1 MPKPLV
7 IITGKDGQLGFEL
20 SQIQSQYLNQFDFL
34 FTNRNDLDLMN
45 EASIEAF
52 ILKHQPSYFVNC
64 AAYTAVD
71 KAEIEKDIAFA
82 INATAPAIIA
92 KNCASIN
99 CQFIHISTDYVF
111 DGEKKAPYL
120 PSDEIHPLNVYG
132 ASKAEGEKLAIENNP
147 QSIIIRTSWVYSTH
161 GKNFVK
167 TMLKLMGEREEISVV
182 EDQIGCPTNA
192 ADLAEAIMQIIVTV
206 SRFQSVRPL
215 PYSNIYHYSNSG
227 NISWF
232 QFAQA
237 INEMAKLNCVVKPI
251 PSAAYPTPAKR
262 SAYSVMDTSYIAND
276 FGIEIKEW
284 RNSLKTVISL
294 LVN

>member
-1 MPKPLV
+1 MPNPLI

-20 SQIQSQYLNQFDFL
+20 SRVQNQYSNQFDFL
-34 FTNRNDLDLMN
+34 FTSRNDLDLMN

-52 ILKHQPSYFVNC
+52 IQQHQPKYFINC

-71 KAEIEKDIAFA
+71 KAETEKDIAFA
-82 INATAPAIIA
+82 INATAPSIIA
-92 KNCASIN
+92 KTCAAIN

-120 PSDEIHPLNVYG
+120 PSDEINPLNVYG
-132 ASKAEGEKLAIENNP
+132 ASKALGEKLAMENNP

-167 TMLKLMGEREEISVV
+167 TMLKLMSERDEINVV
-182 EDQIGCPTNA
+182 ADQIGCPTNA
-192 ADLAEAIMQIIVTV
+192 ADLADAIMQIVLKLNNDNA
-206 SRFQSVRPL
+206 FKH
-215 PYSNIYHYSNSG
+215 SNLYHYSNTG

-237 INEMAKLNCVVKPI
+237 IKEITNLNCTVNPI

-262 SAYSVMDTSYIAND
+262 SNYSVMDTSYIAND
-276 FGIEIKEW
+276 FGVEIKVW
-284 RNSLKTVISL
+284 KKSLQFMINSL
-294 LVN
+294 

>member
-1 MPKPLV
+1 MPKPLI
-7 IITGKDGQLGFEL
+7 IITGKDGQLGFEF
-20 SQIQSQYLNQFDFL
+20 SQIKNQYSNQFDFL

-52 ILKHQPSYFVNC
+52 IQQHQPKYFINC

-82 INATAPAIIA
+82 INATAPLIIA
-92 KNCASIN
+92 KTCASIN

-120 PSDEIHPLNVYG
+120 PTDEINPLNVYG
-132 ASKAEGEKLAIENNP
+132 ASKALGEKLSIENNP
-147 QSIIIRTSWVYSTH
+147 QSIIIRTSWVYSAH

-167 TMLKLMGEREEISVV
+167 TMLKLMSERDEINVV

-192 ADLAEAIMQIIVTV
+192 ADLADAIMQIVLKLNNDNA
-206 SRFQSVRPL
+206 FKH
-215 PYSNIYHYSNSG
+215 SNIYHYSNTG

-237 INEMAKLNCVVKPI
+237 IKEIANLNCKVNPI
-251 PSAAYPTPAKR
+251 PSAAYPTPSKR
-262 SAYSVMDTSYIAND
+262 SNYSVMDTSYIADD
-276 FGIEIKEW
+276 FGVEIKDWKE
-284 RNSLKTVISL
+284 SLQSMISRL
-294 LVN
+294 

>member
-1 MPKPLV
+1 MPKPLI

-20 SQIQSQYLNQFDFL
+20 TQIQQQYSNQFDFL
-34 FTNRNDLDLMN
+34 FTNRSDLDLMN

-52 ILKHQPSYFVNC
+52 INQHQPKYFINC

-82 INATAPAIIA
+82 INATAPSVIA
-92 KNCASIN
+92 KTCASIN

-120 PSDEIHPLNVYG
+120 PSDEINPLNVYG
-132 ASKAEGEKLAIENNP
+132 ASKATGEQLAIENNP

-167 TMLKLMGEREEISVV
+167 TMLKLMSERESINVV
-182 EDQIGCPTNA
+182 ADQIGCPTNA
-192 ADLAEAIMQIIVTV
+192 ADLASAIMQITV
-206 SRFQSVRPL
+206 KLNDNNSL
-215 PYSNIYHYSNSG
+215 KHSNIYHYSNTG

-237 INEMAKLNCVVKPI
+237 IQEIAKLNCTVNPI
-251 PSAAYPTPAKR
+251 PSSAYPTPAQR
-262 SAYSVMDTSYIAND
+262 SNYSVMDTSYVTND
-276 FGIEIKEW
+276 FGVEIKEW
-284 RNSLKTVISL
+284 RNSLQLMVNSL
-294 LVN
+294 

>member
-1 MPKPLV
+1 MQKPLI

-20 SQIQSQYLNQFDFL
+20 SRIQKQYSNQFDFL
-34 FTNRNDLDLMN
+34 FTNRSDLDLMN

-52 ILKHQPSYFVNC
+52 ILKHQPQYFINC

-71 KAEIEKDIAFA
+71 KAETEKDTAFA
-82 INATAPAIIA
+82 INASAPSIIA
-92 KNCASIN
+92 KTCAAIN

-120 PSDEIHPLNVYG
+120 PSDEINPLNVYG
-132 ASKAEGEKLAIENNP
+132 ASKALGEKLAIENNP
-147 QSIIIRTSWVYSTH
+147 QSIIIRTSWVYSSH

-167 TMLKLMGEREEISVV
+167 TMFKLMSERDEINVV

-192 ADLAEAIMQIIVTV
+192 ADLADAIMQIVV
-206 SRFQSVRPL
+206 KL
-215 PYSNIYHYSNSG
+215 NDNNGLKHSNIYHYSNTG

-237 INEMAKLNCVVKPI
+237 IQEIAKLNCTVNPI
-251 PSAAYPTPAKR
+251 PSSAYPTPAQR
-262 SAYSVMDTSYIAND
+262 SNYSVMDTSYIAND
-276 FGIEIKEW
+276 FGIEVKDW
-284 RNSLKTVISL
+284 KASLKEMI
-294 LVN
+294 ND